1 MHDYD
6 AYCDKPGKLHLPEL
20 GYRFLVRLVSGLWHW
35 YMCSCVQFTLVTPTL
50 FNCPCVRP

>member
-20 GYRFLVRLVSGLWHW
+20 GYRIFFASNHPFKIGFACLELEDIFQL
-35 YMCSCVQFTLVTPTL
+35 PTCKIKWEC
-50 FNCPCVRP
+50 F